1 MIKKNEKMCPESIK
15 SLKEFNKKQ
24 IQSNITIH
32 KIFLS
37 MIIIINIFLIGF
49 IFIYKSKISEIK
61 SKFETHSLKLKEN
74 EKYISS
80 LDSINSHKLVNIFA
94 ISFNFLGNYHFS
106 LIFDTSEEVKYIKDL
121 ISSFIKIENP
131 LIDLIYQGIYDGYD
145 VEDVLLLIKYSIHTL
160 IVLETGNGEKF
171 GFFFNEFIDYEEDE
185 GYKYFISESNNCFLF
200 SLNYKEKY
208 NCNSKGKIT
217 FEINGLGL
225 FNIGNEDI
233 IIRHDFKS
241 DGGMINFPFKT
252 FDIKQ
257 SDLGYGMFKKLTNY
271 FDIFDIE
278 IYSVWDF

>member
-1 MIKKNEKMCPESIK
+1 M
-15 SLKEFNKKQ
+15 
-24 IQSNITIH
+24 
-32 KIFLS
+32 
-37 MIIIINIFLIGF
+37 
-49 IFIYKSKISEIK
+49 
-61 SKFETHSLKLKEN
+61 
-74 EKYISS
+74 
-80 LDSINSHKLVNIFA
+80 
-94 ISFNFLGNYHFS
+94 
-106 LIFDTSEEVKYIKDL
+106 IFDTSEEVKYIKNL

-145 VEDVLLLIKYSIHTL
+145 VEEVMLLIKYSIHTL
-160 IVLETGNGEKF
+160 IALENRNGEKF

-257 SDLGYGMFKKLTNY
+257 SDLGYGMFKNLTNY

>member
-1 MIKKNEKMCPESIK
+1 MIKKNEKMSPESIK

-24 IQSNITIH
+24 IQSNITLH

-37 MIIIINIFLIGF
+37 IIIIINIFLIVF
-49 IFIYKSKISEIK
+49 IFMYKSKISEIK
-61 SKFETHSLKLKEN
+61 SKLETHSLKLKEN

-80 LDSINSHKLVNIFA
+80 LDSIYSHKLVNIFA
-94 ISFNFLGNYHFS
+94 TSFNFLGNYHFS
-106 LIFDTSEEVKYIKDL
+106 FIFDTSEEVKYIKNL

-131 LIDLIYQGIYDGYD
+131 LFDFIYQGIYDGYN

-160 IVLETGNGEKF
+160 IVLETKNREKF
-171 GFFFNEFIDYEEDE
+171 GFFFNEFIDYEENE
-185 GYKYFISESNNCFLF
+185 GYNYFISENNNCFLF
-200 SLNYKEKY
+200 SLDYKEKY
-208 NCNSKGKIT
+208 KCNSKGKIT

-233 IIRHDFKS
+233 IISHDFNT
-241 DGGMINFPFKT
+241 DGGKINFPFET
-252 FDIKQ
+252 FDIKE
-257 SDLGYGMFKKLTNY
+257 SDLGYGMFKNLNNH